1 MVFRKALLAL
11 TFAFVPPLAIADTGT
26 PEQQAACRPD
36 VRKFCSKLA
45 LGSPDR
51 AYQDCLEMNRDK
63 VSAKCQRALAGQR
76 PGVVV
81 TNTTNDGKKM
91 QGTGEPIALSLA
103 SYCGFSFDCF

>member
-1 MVFRKALLAL
+1 MISRKALLAL
-11 TFAFVPPLAIADTGT
+11 AFASVSSIARAQMGT
-26 PEQQAACRPD
+26 PEQRAACRHD

-76 PGVVV
+76 P
-81 TNTTNDGKKM
+81 
-91 QGTGEPIALSLA
+91 
-103 SYCGFSFDCF
+103 

>member
-1 MVFRKALLAL
+1 
-11 TFAFVPPLAIADTGT
+11 
-26 PEQQAACRPD
+26 

-76 PGVVV
+76 P
-81 TNTTNDGKKM
+81 
-91 QGTGEPIALSLA
+91 
-103 SYCGFSFDCF
+103 

>member
-11 TFAFVPPLAIADTGT
+11 AFAFVPSLAIADTGT
-26 PEQQAACRPD
+26 PAQQAACRPD

-63 VSAKCQRALAGQR
+63 ISAKCQRALAGQR
-76 PGVVV
+76 P
-81 TNTTNDGKKM
+81 
-91 QGTGEPIALSLA
+91 
-103 SYCGFSFDCF
+103 

>member
-1 MVFRKALLAL
+1 MIFRKALLAL
-11 TFAFVPPLAIADTGT
+11 AFASVSSIATAQRGT

-36 VRKFCSKLA
+36 VRKFCSKVA

-76 PGVVV
+76 P
-81 TNTTNDGKKM
+81 
-91 QGTGEPIALSLA
+91 
-103 SYCGFSFDCF
+103 